1 MTNFSLH
8 PFPGRTLRGMT
19 IRGAIERTP
28 QTLTLSF
35 LLQGDLGDL
44 LLPAATERT
53 RSDDLWQSTCF
64 EMFWAEEGKENYW
77 ELNLA
82 PTGAWNVYAF
92 TDYRAG
98 MRRKERVAEPLIQ
111 IGRTPDSFSLTAE
124 LMIGTLHENTPS
136 LRIGVSAV
144 LRHQDSRLSHW
155 ALAHPENRPDFHASQ
170 SFLLRV

>member
-1 MTNFSLH
+1 MTGFRLH
-8 PFPGRTLRGMT
+8 PFPGQDSGGLSIQGTV
-19 IRGAIERTP
+19 ERTP
-28 QTLTLSF
+28 EALVLSF
-35 LLQGDLGDL
+35 LLQGNLGDL
-44 LLPAATERT
+44 ILPAAPEGKRC
-53 RSDDLWQSTCF
+53 DNLWQATCL
-64 EMFWAEEGKENYW
+64 EMFWAEEGRKNYW

-98 MRRKERVAEPLIQ
+98 MRREERVAEPLIQ

>member
-82 PTGAWNVYAF
+82 PNGAWNVYAF
-92 TDYRAG
+92 AGYRRG
-98 MRRKERVAEPLIQ
+98 MRREDRILEPLIET
-111 IGRTPDSFSLTAE
+111 GRTPESFLLTAC
-124 LMIGTLHENTPS
+124 LGIGNFQAGHAP
-136 LRIGVSAV
+136 LRVGVSAV
-144 LRHQDSRLSHW
+144 LKHQDLRLSYW
-155 ALAHPENRPDFHASQ
+155 ALAHPEDKPDFHAPQ
-170 SFLLRV
+170 GFILCL